1 MPKGRATSERA
12 SAEEALAGEA
22 LVERAPSAGAG
33 AGAGTGAGVGAAS
46 VQLADVDVRFR
57 SKKRDVTALSDIS
70 LDVAPGEFVAIVG
83 PSGCGKSTLLKLV
96 AGLLTASSGEVL
108 LGGER
113 VKGPRHDIGYVFQR
127 AALLEWRSALRN
139 ILLQAEMRRM
149 PSARARARADELI
162 RMTGLTGF
170 EDAYP
175 HELSGGM
182 QQRVALCRAL
192 LHEPPVLLM
201 DEPFGALDALTR
213 EQLNTELNRIWRT
226 TGTTVLL
233 VTHSISE
240 AVYLADRVVVMSP
253 RPGTITEI
261 IEVGLPA
268 ERDYGETLGRPE
280 FRAATARIRELLG
293 AVSAQD

>member
-1 MPKGRATSERA
+1 MTDQD
-12 SAEEALAGEA
+12 
-22 LVERAPSAGAG
+22 
-33 AGAGTGAGVGAAS
+33 TGAAKSGPAGGGGATAAVG
-46 VQLADVDVRFR
+46 LTDVAVRFR
-57 SKKRDVTALSDIS
+57 TRKRDVTALREVS

-96 AGLLTASSGEVL
+96 AGLLEPSSGTVRL
-108 LGGER
+108 HGER
-113 VKGPRHDIGYVFQR
+113 IDGPRPDIGYVFQR
-127 AALLEWRSALRN
+127 AALLEWRTARRN

-149 PSARARARADELI
+149 PPATARARADALI
-162 RMTGLTGF
+162 AMTGLSGF

-213 EQLNTELNRIWRT
+213 EQMNMELNRIWRE

-240 AVYLADRVVVMSP
+240 AVYLADRVVVMSH

-261 IEVGLPA
+261 INVGLPA
-268 ERDYGETLGRPE
+268 ERDYTATLGRSE
-280 FRAATARIRELLG
+280 FREAAAHVRGLLG
-293 AVSAQD
+293 AASARE

>member
-1 MPKGRATSERA
+1 MTMARDTTLRKPAAKKGGAPTEGQKEGRAA
-12 SAEEALAGEA
+12 A
-22 LVERAPSAGAG
+22 
-33 AGAGTGAGVGAAS
+33 VG
-46 VQLADVDVRFR
+46 LEDVAVRFR
-57 SKKRDVTALSDIS
+57 TKKRDVTALHEVS
-70 LDVAPGEFVAIVG
+70 LDVAMGEFVAIVG

-96 AGLLTASSGEVL
+96 AGLLKASSGAVRL
-108 LGGER
+108 QGER
-113 VKGPRHDIGYVFQR
+113 VEGPRHDIGYVFQR
-127 AALLEWRSALRN
+127 AALLEWRTARRN

-149 PSARARARADELI
+149 PAEPARRRVDELI
-162 RMTGLTGF
+162 EMTGLGGF

-213 EQLNTELNRIWRT
+213 EQMNMELNRIWRE

-261 IEVGLPA
+261 IDVGLEA
-268 ERDYGETLGRPE
+268 ERDYTETLGRPE
-280 FRAATARIRELLG
+280 FQQATGHIRGLLG
-293 AVSAQD
+293 AASAQD

>member
-1 MPKGRATSERA
+1 MTMARDITLRKAAGPPPDD
-12 SAEEALAGEA
+12 SAPGT
-22 LVERAPSAGAG
+22 
-33 AGAGTGAGVGAAS
+33 AGTPGAAAGGGAAA
-46 VQLADVDVRFR
+46 VGLEDVAVRFR
-57 SKKRDVTALSDIS
+57 TKKRDVTALHEVS

-96 AGLLTASSGEVL
+96 AGLLRASAGAVRL
-108 LGGER
+108 HGDR
-113 VKGPRHDIGYVFQR
+113 VGGPRHDIGYVFQR
-127 AALLEWRSALRN
+127 AALLEWRTARRN

-149 PSARARARADELI
+149 PGERARARADELI
-162 RMTGLTGF
+162 AMTGLSGF

-213 EQLNTELNRIWRT
+213 EQMNMELNRIWRET
-226 TGTTVLL
+226 RTTVLL

-261 IEVGLPA
+261 IDVGLPP
-268 ERDYGETLGRPE
+268 ERDYTETLGRPE
-280 FRAATARIRELLG
+280 FREAAGHIRGLLG
-293 AVSAQD
+293 AASAQD

>member
-1 MPKGRATSERA
+1 MTMQKQQTTPR
-12 SAEEALAGEA
+12 
-22 LVERAPSAGAG
+22 
-33 AGAGTGAGVGAAS
+33 TGSTACTGPAAA
-46 VQLADVDVRFR
+46 VRLADVSVRFR
-57 SKKRDVTALSDIS
+57 SKKRDVTAIGDVS

-108 LGGER
+108 LGGEQ
-113 VKGPRHDIGYVFQR
+113 VTGPRHDIGYVFQR

-139 ILLQAEMRRM
+139 ILLQAEIRHME
-149 PSARARARADELI
+149 PVSARERADDLI

-213 EQLNTELNRIWRT
+213 EQMNTELNRIWRT

-253 RPGTITEI
+253 RPGTVTEV

-268 ERDYGETLGRPE
+268 ERDYSETLGRPE
-280 FRAATARIRELLG
+280 FRAAAAHIRDLLG
-293 AVSAQD
+293 AVSAHD

>member
-1 MPKGRATSERA
+1 MTAMPKETTT
-12 SAEEALAGEA
+12 
-22 LVERAPSAGAG
+22 APPLS
-33 AGAGTGAGVGAAS
+33 TGVGAAA
-46 VQLADVDVRFR
+46 VQLSDVAVRFR
-57 SKKRDVTALSDIS
+57 SKKRDVTALSEVS

-113 VKGPRHDIGYVFQR
+113 VDGPRHDIGYVFQR

-139 ILLQAEMRRM
+139 ILLQAEIRRM
-149 PSARARARADELI
+149 PAAQARGRADELI

-213 EQLNTELNRIWRT
+213 EQMNTELNRIWRS

-268 ERDYGETLGRPE
+268 ERDYSETLGRPE
-280 FRAATARIRELLG
+280 FREAAAHIRDLLG

>member
-1 MPKGRATSERA
+1 MTAMPKEQTTT
-12 SAEEALAGEA
+12 
-22 LVERAPSAGAG
+22 APVPSR
-33 AGAGTGAGVGAAS
+33 GVGAAA
-46 VQLADVDVRFR
+46 VQLADVAVRFR
-57 SKKRDVTALSDIS
+57 SKKRDVTALSEVS

-96 AGLLTASSGEVL
+96 AGLLTASSGEVR

-113 VKGPRHDIGYVFQR
+113 VTGPRHDIGYVFQR

-139 ILLQAEMRRM
+139 ILLQAEIRRM
-149 PSARARARADELI
+149 PSARARGRADELI

-213 EQLNTELNRIWRT
+213 EQMNTELNRIWRS

-253 RPGTITEI
+253 RPGTVTEI

-268 ERDYGETLGRPE
+268 ERDYAETLGRPE
-280 FRAATARIRELLG
+280 FRAATARIRDLLG
-293 AVSAQD
+293 AVSAQE

>member
-1 MPKGRATSERA
+1 M
-12 SAEEALAGEA
+12 
-22 LVERAPSAGAG
+22 
-33 AGAGTGAGVGAAS
+33 GVAS
-46 VQLADVDVRFR
+46 VQLADVQVRFR

-70 LDVAPGEFVAIVG
+70 LDVSPGEFVAIVG

-149 PSARARARADELI
+149 PAARARARADELI

-280 FRAATARIRELLG
+280 FRAAAARIRELLG

>member
-12 SAEEALAGEA
+12 AAEEASAERTSA
-22 LVERAPSAGAG
+22 ERAPTAGAG
-33 AGAGTGAGVGAAS
+33 AGAGIGAAS
-46 VQLADVDVRFR
+46 VQLADVQVRFR

-70 LDVAPGEFVAIVG
+70 LDVSPGEFVAIVG

-149 PSARARARADELI
+149 PAARARARADELI

-280 FRAATARIRELLG
+280 FRAAAARIRELLG

>member
-1 MPKGRATSERA
+1 MTAMPREQTTT
-12 SAEEALAGEA
+12 
-22 LVERAPSAGAG
+22 APVPS
-33 AGAGTGAGVGAAS
+33 TGVGAAA
-46 VQLADVDVRFR
+46 VQLADVAVRFR
-57 SKKRDVTALSDIS
+57 SRKRDVTALSEVS

-96 AGLLTASSGEVL
+96 AGLLTASSGEVR

-113 VKGPRHDIGYVFQR
+113 VTGPRHDIGYVFQR

-139 ILLQAEMRRM
+139 ILLQAEIRRM
-149 PSARARARADELI
+149 PSARARGRADELI

-213 EQLNTELNRIWRT
+213 EQMNTELNRIWRS

-268 ERDYGETLGRPE
+268 ERDYAETLGRPE
-280 FRAATARIRELLG
+280 FRAATARIRDLLG
-293 AVSAQD
+293 AVSAQE

>member
-1 MPKGRATSERA
+1 MTMPKQQTTP
-12 SAEEALAGEA
+12 
-22 LVERAPSAGAG
+22 RAPAAAAGAG
-33 AGAGTGAGVGAAS
+33 PAAGVR
-46 VQLADVDVRFR
+46 LADVAVRFR
-57 SKKRDVTALSDIS
+57 SKKRDVTALSDVS
-70 LDVAPGEFVAIVG
+70 LDVTPGEFVAIVG

-113 VKGPRHDIGYVFQR
+113 VTGPRHDIGYVFQR

-139 ILLQAEMRRM
+139 ILLQAEIRHME
-149 PSARARARADELI
+149 PAQARGRADELI

-213 EQLNTELNRIWRT
+213 EQMNTELNHIWRT

-253 RPGTITEI
+253 RPGTVTEI

-268 ERDYGETLGRPE
+268 ERDYSETLGRPE
-280 FRAATARIRELLG
+280 FRAAAAHIRDLLG
-293 AVSAQD
+293 AVSAHD

>member
-1 MPKGRATSERA
+1 MPKGRATSGRA
-12 SAEEALAGEA
+12 LAEEASAGETP
-22 LVERAPSAGAG
+22 VERAPS
-33 AGAGTGAGVGAAS
+33 AGAGTGAGVGAAA
-46 VQLADVDVRFR
+46 VQLGDVNVRFR

-268 ERDYGETLGRPE
+268 ERDYAETLGRPE

>member
-1 MPKGRATSERA
+1 MTMSKEDARTRQRATD
-12 SAEEALAGEA
+12 
-22 LVERAPSAGAG
+22 
-33 AGAGTGAGVGAAS
+33 GAAQGTPA
-46 VQLADVDVRFR
+46 VGLTDVSVRFR
-57 SKKRDVTALSDIS
+57 GRDRDVTAVQGVS
-70 LDVAPGEFVAIVG
+70 LDVAPGEFVAVVG

-96 AGLLTASSGEVL
+96 AGLLSPSAGDVRV
-108 LGGER
+108 GGEQ

-139 ILLQAEMRRM
+139 ILLQAEIRKMA
-149 PSARARARADELI
+149 PAVARERADDLI
-162 RMTGLTGF
+162 RMTGLGGF
-170 EDAYP
+170 ENAYP

-213 EQLNTELNRIWRT
+213 EQMNMELNRIWRE
-226 TGTTVLL
+226 TGTTVIL

-253 RPGTITEI
+253 RPGTVAEI

-268 ERDYGETLGRPE
+268 EREYSETLGRPE
-280 FRAATARIRELLG
+280 FHAAATHIRDLLG
-293 AVSAQD
+293 AASAHD

>member
-1 MPKGRATSERA
+1 MPKETTT
-12 SAEEALAGEA
+12 
-22 LVERAPSAGAG
+22 APPLSR
-33 AGAGTGAGVGAAS
+33 GVGAAA
-46 VQLADVDVRFR
+46 VQLSDVAVRFR
-57 SKKRDVTALSDIS
+57 SKKRDVTALSEVS

-113 VKGPRHDIGYVFQR
+113 VDGPRHDIGYVFQR

-139 ILLQAEMRRM
+139 ILLQAEIRRM
-149 PSARARARADELI
+149 PAAQARGRADELI

-213 EQLNTELNRIWRT
+213 EQMNTELNRIWRS

-268 ERDYGETLGRPE
+268 ERDYSETLGRPE
-280 FRAATARIRELLG
+280 FREAAAHIRDLLG

>member
-1 MPKGRATSERA
+1 MTAMPKEQTTT
-12 SAEEALAGEA
+12 
-22 LVERAPSAGAG
+22 APVPSRC
-33 AGAGTGAGVGAAS
+33 VGAAA
-46 VQLADVDVRFR
+46 VQLADVAVRFR
-57 SKKRDVTALSDIS
+57 SKKRDVTALSEVS

-96 AGLLTASSGEVL
+96 AGLLTASSGEVR

-113 VKGPRHDIGYVFQR
+113 VTGPRHDIGYVFQR

-139 ILLQAEMRRM
+139 ILLQAEIRRM
-149 PSARARARADELI
+149 PSARARGRADELI

-213 EQLNTELNRIWRT
+213 EQMNTELNRIWRS

-253 RPGTITEI
+253 RPGTVTEI

-268 ERDYGETLGRPE
+268 ERDYAETLGRPE
-280 FRAATARIRELLG
+280 FRAATARIRDLLG
-293 AVSAQD
+293 AVSAQE

>member
-1 MPKGRATSERA
+1 MTMPKQQTTPRVPAA
-12 SAEEALAGEA
+12 
-22 LVERAPSAGAG
+22 AGAG
-33 AGAGTGAGVGAAS
+33 PAAGVRLG
-46 VQLADVDVRFR
+46 DVAVRFR
-57 SKKRDVTALSDIS
+57 SKKRDVTALSDVS

-96 AGLLTASSGEVL
+96 AGLLTASSGDVL

-113 VKGPRHDIGYVFQR
+113 VTGPRHDIGYVFQR

-139 ILLQAEMRRM
+139 ILLQAEIRRM
-149 PSARARARADELI
+149 EPAEARARADELI
-162 RMTGLTGF
+162 RMTGLGGF

-213 EQLNTELNRIWRT
+213 EQMNTELNRIWRT

-253 RPGTITEI
+253 RPGTVTEI

-280 FRAATARIRELLG
+280 FRAAAAHIRDLLG
-293 AVSAQD
+293 AVSAHD

>member
-1 MPKGRATSERA
+1 MTMQKQQTTPRTG
-12 SAEEALAGEA
+12 SA
-22 LVERAPSAGAG
+22 AGAG
-33 AGAGTGAGVGAAS
+33 PAAA
-46 VQLADVDVRFR
+46 VRLADVSVRFR
-57 SKKRDVTALSDIS
+57 SKKRDVTAIGDVS

-113 VKGPRHDIGYVFQR
+113 VTGPRHDIGYVFQR

-139 ILLQAEMRRM
+139 ILLQAEIRHME
-149 PSARARARADELI
+149 PAVARERADDLI

-213 EQLNTELNRIWRT
+213 EQMNTELNRIWRT

-240 AVYLADRVVVMSP
+240 AVYLADRVVVMSQ
-253 RPGTITEI
+253 RPGTVTEI

-268 ERDYGETLGRPE
+268 ERDYSETLGRPE
-280 FRAATARIRELLG
+280 FRAAAAHIRDLLG

>member
-1 MPKGRATSERA
+1 MTMARDTTLREPAVTKD
-12 SAEEALAGEA
+12 SAPAQ
-22 LVERAPSAGAG
+22 
-33 AGAGTGAGVGAAS
+33 GAAAKGAPAQGTPA
-46 VQLADVDVRFR
+46 VGLEDVAVRFR
-57 SKKRDVTALSDIS
+57 TKNRDVTALQQVS
-70 LDVAPGEFVAIVG
+70 LDVAMGEFVAVVG

-96 AGLLTASSGEVL
+96 AGLLKASSGAVRL
-108 LGGER
+108 HGER
-113 VKGPRHDIGYVFQR
+113 VDGPRHDIGYVFQR
-127 AALLEWRSALRN
+127 AALLEWRTARRN

-149 PSARARARADELI
+149 PAGQARERADELI
-162 RMTGLTGF
+162 AMTGLTGF

-192 LHEPPVLLM
+192 LHKPPVLLM

-213 EQLNTELNRIWRT
+213 EQMNRELNRIWRE
-226 TGTTVLL
+226 TGTTVVL

-253 RPGTITEI
+253 RPGTISEI

-268 ERDYGETLGRPE
+268 ERDYTETLGRPE
-280 FRAATARIRELLG
+280 FREAAARIRGLLG
-293 AVSAQD
+293 AASAQD

>member
-1 MPKGRATSERA
+1 MTMPKQQTTP
-12 SAEEALAGEA
+12 
-22 LVERAPSAGAG
+22 RAPAAAAGAG
-33 AGAGTGAGVGAAS
+33 PAAGVR
-46 VQLADVDVRFR
+46 LADVAVRFR
-57 SKKRDVTALSDIS
+57 SKKRDVTALSDVS
-70 LDVAPGEFVAIVG
+70 LDVTPGEFVAIVG

-113 VKGPRHDIGYVFQR
+113 VTGPRHDIGYVFQR

-139 ILLQAEMRRM
+139 ILLQAEIRHME
-149 PSARARARADELI
+149 PAQARGRADELI

-213 EQLNTELNRIWRT
+213 EQMNTELNRIWRT

-253 RPGTITEI
+253 RPGTVTEI

-268 ERDYGETLGRPE
+268 ERDYSETLGRPE
-280 FRAATARIRELLG
+280 FRAAAAHIRDLLG
-293 AVSAQD
+293 AVSAHD

>member
-12 SAEEALAGEA
+12 AAEEAPAERPS
-22 LVERAPSAGAG
+22 VERAPTTGA
-33 AGAGTGAGVGAAS
+33 GAGVGAAS
-46 VQLADVDVRFR
+46 VQLADVQVRFR

-70 LDVAPGEFVAIVG
+70 LDVSPGEFVAIVG

-149 PSARARARADELI
+149 PAARARARADELI

-280 FRAATARIRELLG
+280 FRAAAARIRELLG

>member
-1 MPKGRATSERA
+1 MTMPKQQTTPRAR
-12 SAEEALAGEA
+12 SAT
-22 LVERAPSAGAG
+22 
-33 AGAGTGAGVGAAS
+33 GTGSAAA
-46 VQLADVDVRFR
+46 VRLADVAVRFR
-57 SKKRDVTALSDIS
+57 SKKRDVTALSDVS

-96 AGLLTASSGEVL
+96 AGLLTASSGDVL
-108 LGGER
+108 LGGQR
-113 VKGPRHDIGYVFQR
+113 VTGPRHDIGYVFQR

-139 ILLQAEMRRM
+139 ILLQAEIRRM
-149 PSARARARADELI
+149 EPGRARGRADELI

-213 EQLNTELNRIWRT
+213 EQMNTELNRIWRNA
-226 TGTTVLL
+226 GTTVLL

-253 RPGTITEI
+253 RPGTVTEI

-268 ERDYGETLGRPE
+268 ERDYSETLGRPE
-280 FRAATARIRELLG
+280 FRAAAAHIRDLLG
-293 AVSAQD
+293 AVSAHD

>member
-1 MPKGRATSERA
+1 MPNRNATP
-12 SAEEALAGEA
+12 SAVTE
-22 LVERAPSAGAG
+22 APSPSA
-33 AGAGTGAGVGAAS
+33 TAAAAVS
-46 VQLADVDVRFR
+46 LTDVAVRFR
-57 SKKRDVTALSDIS
+57 SRKRDVTALSEVA
-70 LDVAPGEFVAIVG
+70 LDVRPGEFVAIVG

-96 AGLLTASSGEVL
+96 AGLLRASSGEVR
-108 LGGER
+108 LGAER
-113 VKGPRHDIGYVFQR
+113 VEGPRHDIGYVFQR

-139 ILLQAEMRRM
+139 ILLQAEIRRM
-149 PSARARARADELI
+149 PAAQARGRADELI

-213 EQLNTELNRIWRT
+213 ERMNTELNRIWRD

-253 RPGTITEI
+253 RPGTIQEI

-268 ERDYGETLGRPE
+268 ERDYGRTLGRPE
-280 FRAATARIRELLG
+280 FREAAGHIRDLLG
-293 AVSAQD
+293 AVQAHD

>member
-1 MPKGRATSERA
+1 MREPDVTNDRQG
-12 SAEEALAGEA
+12 G
-22 LVERAPSAGAG
+22 PSATTPA
-33 AGAGTGAGVGAAS
+33 VGIK
-46 VQLADVDVRFR
+46 DVAVRFR
-57 SKKRDVTALSDIS
+57 TKNRDVTALTDVD
-70 LDVAPGEFVAIVG
+70 LDVRAGEFVAIVG

-96 AGLLTASSGEVL
+96 AGLLKPSTGDVL

-113 VKGPRHDIGYVFQR
+113 VRGPRHDIGYVFQR
-127 AALLEWRSALRN
+127 AALLEWRSARRN
-139 ILLQAEMRRM
+139 ILLQAEMRKM
-149 PSARARARADELI
+149 PAELGRRRADELI
-162 RMTGLTGF
+162 ATTGLSGF
-170 EDAYP
+170 EDALP

-213 EQLNTELNRIWRT
+213 EQMNTELNRIWRE

-240 AVYLADRVVVMSP
+240 ACYLADRVVVMSA

-261 IEVGLPA
+261 IDVGLPA
-268 ERDYGETLGRPE
+268 ERDYTETMGRPE
-280 FRAATARIRELLG
+280 FREATTHIRGLLG
-293 AVSAQD
+293 AASAQD